1 MPKIV
6 INAAYGGF
14 FLSNEALV
22 RIRELK
28 GGISESD
35 FLKEELRR
43 DDRDLVT
50 VVEEMQ
56 KKACSNWPRSELK
69 VVEVPDDVE
78 WVIQEY
84 DGWEWVA
91 EKHRTWH

>member
-1 MPKIV
+1 MPKVV
-6 INAAYGGF
+6 INANYGGF
-14 FLSNEALV
+14 FLSDEALA

-28 GGISESD
+28 GYTSESE
-35 FLKEELRR
+35 FRKEELRR

-50 VVEEMQ
+50 AVEEMQ
-56 KKACSNWPRSELK
+56 EKAGGNWSELK
-69 VVEVPDDVE
+69 IVEVPDDVE
-78 WVIQEY
+78 WEIQEY

>member
-6 INAAYGGF
+6 INAYYGGF
-14 FLSNEALV
+14 CLSDEALA

-28 GGISESD
+28 GGISESEL
-35 FLKEELRR
+35 LKEELRR
-43 DDRDLVT
+43 DDRDLVK

-56 KKACSNWPRSELK
+56 KKACGNWSKLK

-78 WVIQEY
+78 WEIQEY

>member
-6 INAAYGGF
+6 INANYGGF
-14 FLSNEALV
+14 FLSDEALA

-28 GGISESD
+28 GYTSESE
-35 FLKEELRR
+35 FRKEELRR

-50 VVEEMQ
+50 AVEEMQ
-56 KKACSNWPRSELK
+56 EKAGGNWSELK

-78 WVIQEY
+78 WEIHEY

-91 EKHRTWH
+91 EKHRTWQ